1 MTSLLMGKFPRSLA
15 LNPTQGA
22 RRGAGT
28 CSLADQSE
36 VIAAVPA
43 QNVTRAGAVRSCIYK
58 YLEIFV
64 EHCGRFYFSK
74 TITTVTLT
82 LQVLHCDLAPPQ

>member
-1 MTSLLMGKFPRSLA
+1 MASLLMGKFPRSLA